1 MSQAI
6 KRIPVAGW
14 FGLLLLAFSV
24 GCVVWAMRA
33 HAAND
38 GGSPPADPG
47 HTKAAAGIGHVDV
60 EPGVAKLYTLQPGRV
75 VKVAA
80 HDNDV
85 VEAGAVLVQ
94 LDDTLAKADL
104 VRARA
109 ALKVAENDRDKAK
122 FLPVQRDAQIAG
134 QTAAVA
140 AKRHE
145 LAAARWKRDM
155 AKRLSESKYGVQKEE
170 YEASEEAVKALEEA
184 VKAEEAKLTALEKVN
199 TPPLDLSSAE
209 EQVKAKQGDVDKAEK
224 GLRECEIRAPE
235 KGTVLRVA
243 VSEGDVLGPTP
254 REPAV
259 TFCPADKPRVI
270 RAEIEQEFAGRLFL
284 GQTALVR
291 DDSTNSTVYRGKVT
305 RISDWFSHRRS
316 MLQEPMQ
323 FNDVRTL
330 ECIITLDPG
339 EKAPLRIGQRVRV
352 TLEAAQ

>member
-24 GCVVWAMRA
+24 GCVLWVMRA
-33 HAAND
+33 PAAND

-47 HTKAAAGIGHVDV
+47 RQKVAAAIGHVDV
-60 EPGVAKLYTLQPGRV
+60 EPGVAKLYKPGIV
-75 VKVAA
+75 AKVLK

-85 VEAGAVLVQ
+85 VDEGAVLVQ

-104 VRARA
+104 ARAKA

-122 FLPVQRDAQIAG
+122 FLTVQRDAMIAA

-145 LAAARWKRDM
+145 LNAAGKKRDL
-155 AKRLSESKYGVQKEE
+155 AKRHYESKLGVQREE
-170 YEASEEAVKALEEA
+170 YEAAEEAVKAVEEA
-184 VKAEEAKLTALEKVN
+184 VKAEEAKLTGLEKVN
-199 TPPLDLSSAE
+199 TPPLDVSSAE
-209 EQVKAKQGDVDKAEK
+209 EQVKAKQADVDKAEK
-224 GLRECEIRAPE
+224 GLRECAITAPE
-235 KGTVLRVA
+235 KGTVLRVS
-243 VSEGDVLGPTP
+243 VSEGDVLGPSP

-259 TFCPADKPRVI
+259 TFCPDKPRII

-339 EKAPLRIGQRVRV
+339 EKSTLRIGQRVRV

>member
-6 KRIPVAGW
+6 KRIPAAGW
-14 FGLLLLAFSV
+14 LGLLLLAFSV

-47 HTKAAAGIGHVDV
+47 HMKVAATLAHVDV

-94 LDDTLAKADL
+94 LDATVAKADL
-104 VRARA
+104 ARARA

-122 FLPVQRDAQIAG
+122 FLAVQRDAQIAG

-140 AKRHE
+140 AKKAE
-145 LAAARWKRDM
+145 LEAAQKKRDL
-155 AKRLSESKYGVQKEE
+155 AKRHYDRQYLSKEE
-170 YEASEEAVKALEEA
+170 YEAYEAAVRAHEEAVKI
-184 VKAEEAKLTALEKVN
+184 EEAKLSALEKAD

-209 EQVKAKQGDVDKAEK
+209 EQVKAKQGDVDKAEFA
-224 GLRECEIRAPE
+224 LRQCTITAPS

-259 TFCPADKPRVI
+259 VFCPDKPRII
-270 RAEIEQEFAGRLFL
+270 RAEVEQEFAGRLFL

-305 RISDWFSHRRS
+305 RLSDWFSHRRS

-339 EKAPLRIGQRVRV
+339 EEAPLRIGQRVRV

>member
-6 KRIPVAGW
+6 KRIPAASW
-14 FGLLLLAFSV
+14 LGLLLLAFSL
-24 GCVVWAMRA
+24 GCVIWAMHA

-38 GGSPPADPG
+38 SGSPPPDPG
-47 HTKAAAGIGHVDV
+47 RSKAAAGIGHVDV

-94 LDDTLAKADL
+94 LDDTTAKADL
-104 VRARA
+104 ARAQA
-109 ALKVAENDRDKAK
+109 ALKVAENDRDKAE
-122 FLPVQRDAQIAG
+122 FLKVQRDAQIAG

-140 AKRHE
+140 AKKNE
-145 LAAARWKRDM
+145 LEAARQKRDL
-155 AKRLSESKYGVQKEE
+155 AKRHYESKLGVQKEE
-170 YEASEEAVKALEEA
+170 YEALEAAVRALEEA
-184 VKAEEAKLTALEKVN
+184 VKIEEAKLSGLEKAN

-209 EQVKAKQGDVDKAEK
+209 EQVKAKQGDVDKAEFA
-224 GLRECEIRAPE
+224 LRECTIKAPE
-235 KGTVLRVA
+235 KGTVLRVT
-243 VSEGDVLGPTP
+243 VSEGDVLGTNP

-259 TFCPADKPRVI
+259 VFCPDKPRII
-270 RAEIEQEFAGRLFL
+270 RAEVEQEFAGRLFL

-305 RISDWFSHRRS
+305 RLSDWFSHRRS

>member
-14 FGLLLLAFSV
+14 LGLLLLAFSV
-24 GCVVWAMRA
+24 GCVAWAMRA
-33 HAAND
+33 HAAS
-38 GGSPPADPG
+38 GSPPADPG
-47 HTKAAAGIGHVDV
+47 RTKVSAAIGHVDV

-75 VKVAA
+75 AKVAK
-80 HDNDV
+80 HDNDAV
-85 VEAGAVLVQ
+85 DAGTVLVE
-94 LDDTLAKADL
+94 LDDTLAKIDL
-104 VRARA
+104 ARAKA

-122 FLPVQRDAQIAG
+122 FLTVQRDAQIAA
-134 QTAAVA
+134 QAAVVA
-140 AKRHE
+140 ARKAELEAAQQKRDLAKRHYDRKYLSE
-145 LAAARWKRDM
+145 EEYKAAEAAARAQEKVV
-155 AKRLSESKYGVQKEE
+155 E
-170 YEASEEAVKALEEA
+170 
-184 VKAEEAKLTALEKVN
+184 AEEAKLSGLEKAN
-199 TPPLDLSSAE
+199 TPPLDISSAE
-209 EQVKAKQGDVDKAEK
+209 EQVKLRQADVDKAQK
-224 GLRECEIRAPE
+224 GLRECAITAPE

-243 VSEGDVLGPTP
+243 VSEGDVLGPSP

-259 TFCPADKPRVI
+259 TFCPDKPRVI
-270 RAEIEQEFAGRLFL
+270 RAEVEQEFAGRLFL

-305 RISDWFSHRRS
+305 RLSDWFSHRRS

-330 ECIITLDPG
+330 ECIITLDPD

>member
-6 KRIPVAGW
+6 KRIPAAGW
-14 FGLLLLAFSV
+14 LGLLLLAFSV

-47 HTKAAAGIGHVDV
+47 RTKAAAGLGHVDV
-60 EPGVAKLYTLQPGRV
+60 ESGVAKLYKPGI
-75 VKVAA
+75 VAKILK

-85 VEAGAVLVQ
+85 VDEGAVLVQ

-104 VRARA
+104 ARARA

-122 FLPVQRDAQIAG
+122 FLTDAQIAA

-145 LAAARWKRDM
+145 LAAAQRKRDL
-155 AKRLSESKYGVQKEE
+155 AKRHYESKLGVQKEE
-170 YEASEEAVKALEEA
+170 YEAAEEAVKALEEA
-184 VKAEEAKLTALEKVN
+184 VKAEEAKLTGLEKAK
-199 TPPLDLSSAE
+199 PLDISSAE
-209 EQVKAKQGDVDKAEK
+209 EQVKAKQADVDKAEK
-224 GLRECEIRAPE
+224 ALRECAITAPE
-235 KGTVLRVA
+235 KGTVLRVSVA
-243 VSEGDVLGPTP
+243 EGDVLGTNP

-259 TFCPADKPRVI
+259 TFCPDKPRVI

-305 RISDWFSHRRS
+305 RVSDWFSHRRS